1 MALPI
6 CPAFAAHGSTT
17 PGTDTATALWLLP
30 WTVPRGAFGAPWT
43 VGKGAF
49 GAGVMSKSEQKL
61 FSKKPNAEAGQAYH
75 FYNCLLEIN
84 LTWSHCSENKT
95 RRKKKKDKTASKSL
109 SGMRKFIFDETW
121 RNRCYLVPRQVKS
134 GKKWTLLSR
143 KWKWW
148 EAAVTWSLLALPG
161 KFCGCCSSLQRG
173 ASVSLSFPL
182 HCQGHPRGG
191 WLSQPHQHTWRLV

>member
-1 MALPI
+1 MQQIKHTFAFCESSGELVIAQYVVMALPI

-95 RRKKKKDKTASKSL
+95 RRKKKKKTK
-109 SGMRKFIFDETW
+109 
-121 RNRCYLVPRQVKS
+121 Q
-134 GKKWTLLSR
+134 LL
-143 KWKWW
+143 K
-148 EAAVTWSLLALPG
+148 AFLAWG
-161 KFCGCCSSLQRG
+161 SSSLMK
-173 ASVSLSFPL
+173 P
-182 HCQGHPRGG
+182 GG
-191 WLSQPHQHTWRLV
+191 TDVT